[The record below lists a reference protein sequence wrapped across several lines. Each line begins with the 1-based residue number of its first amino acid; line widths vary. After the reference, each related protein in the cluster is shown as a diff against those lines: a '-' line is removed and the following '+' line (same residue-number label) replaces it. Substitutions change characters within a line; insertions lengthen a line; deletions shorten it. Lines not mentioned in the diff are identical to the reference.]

1 MLQYL
6 TTELTDLDKAEADL
20 ISSTRANLAKFTDVE
35 VVWVK
40 GHQDDNTPYDDLPL
54 LAQLNVDCD
63 TAAKKHLREGTHP
76 TSRPAPLPDAKA
88 TLFFG
93 TNMVTTEINEQIQYA
108 AQAPKLFEYLR
119 EKFDWIDT
127 PGLGRAKKC
136 LTRVRSIRT
145 TKWIFGWFNIGA
157 QKQKWE
163 RTAHVHAV
171 AWSKKIKCT
180 FFAALTN
187 RWKLSL
193 TLNSA
198 NFKSLSFRTALLHQ
212 LSQPSSMSCA
222 DAYTSR
228 H

>member
-1 MLQYL
+1 MNSYRGEFAGLQDLTTWLIQTNLHTKRVQIGCDNYGCVKMLQYL

-20 ISSTRANLAKFTDVE
+20 ISSITRANLAKFTDVE

-108 AQAPKLFEYLR
+108 AQAP
-119 EKFDWIDT
+119 DWIDT
-127 PGLGRAKKC
+127 QLTTVNFTGLGRAKKR

-145 TKWIFGWFNIGA
+145 TKWIFGWFNIDARSETKNGGGRHMSMLWLGRRRSNA
-157 QKQKWE
+157 P
-163 RTAHVHAV
+163 
-171 AWSKKIKCT
+171 S
-180 FFAALTN
+180 
-187 RWKLSL
+187 
-193 TLNSA
+193 
-198 NFKSLSFRTALLHQ
+198 LLH
-212 LSQPSSMSCA
+212 
-222 DAYTSR
+222 
-228 H
+228 